1 VATVRR
7 IFSILKAIVVKET
20 ELKEQTIGAG
30 SAQNSDCVS
39 GVISPDL
46 DSSGSDTLSNPSL
59 SWYCVRTKPKH
70 DHIAAANLRRN
81 LGLQVFNPSLR
92 FERTTRSGIRR
103 VTEPLFPCYVFVQC
117 APESF
122 DGIQHANGVA
132 SLVHFGTRVPP
143 IADSII
149 AELQALFP
157 SVEPLSVEDRILPGE
172 EVAVGEGP
180 FSGMKAVVLRVLPA
194 RQRVQVLLEVLGRP
208 APLELDWNFV
218 VREGRNTV
226 AHLAPVLVRRQ
237 ESMVCG

>member
-1 VATVRR
+1 
-7 IFSILKAIVVKET
+7 VKET
-20 ELKEQTIGAG
+20 ELKDETLAARFANENNPDAGA
-30 SAQNSDCVS
+30 
-39 GVISPDL
+39 ILPDL
-46 DSSGSDTLSNPSL
+46 GPGESGELPNPDL
-59 SWYCVRTKPKH
+59 RWYCVRTKPKH

-117 APESF
+117 ALEKSF
-122 DGIQHANGVA
+122 DDIQHANGVA

-143 IADSII
+143 ISDSII

-157 SVEPLSVEDRILPGE
+157 AVEPLSVEDRILPGE

-180 FSGMKAVVLRVLPA
+180 FLGMKAVVLRVLPA
-194 RQRVQVLLEVLGRP
+194 RQRVQVMLEVLGRP

-218 VREGRNTV
+218 VREGRNTI

-237 ESMVCG
+237 DSMVCA

>member
-1 VATVRR
+1 VIETD
-7 IFSILKAIVVKET
+7 SIQQVVPEFAMN
-20 ELKEQTIGAG
+20 GN
-30 SAQNSDCVS
+30 SAVDAM
-39 GVISPDL
+39 
-46 DSSGSDTLSNPSL
+46 SSGIISGGAEDMSETDQA
-59 SWYCVRTKPKH
+59 WYCVRTKPKH

-81 LGLQVFNPSLR
+81 LGLEVFNPSLR

-103 VTEPLFPCYVFVQC
+103 VTEPLFPGYVFVRC
-117 APESF
+117 ALEKSF

-132 SLVHFGTRVPP
+132 TLVHFGTRVPP
-143 IADSII
+143 ITDSII
-149 AELQALFP
+149 EELQSLFP
-157 SVEPLSVEDRILPGE
+157 AVEPLPVENTILPGE

-194 RQRVQVLLEVLGRP
+194 RQRVQVLMEILGQQ

-237 ESMVCG
+237 NSLACA